1 MAPLLLL
8 LELQCII
15 LSPIPEGKRREPKLG
30 DISTIKLPKLY
41 IKMKQIINAKPF
53 LVSVRSGLG
62 LESQVG
68 TKFLQKVVVKFH
80 SHVVKRKIKAGL
92 SNFPR

>member
-1 MAPLLLL
+1 
-8 LELQCII
+8 
-15 LSPIPEGKRREPKLG
+15 
-30 DISTIKLPKLY
+30 
-41 IKMKQIINAKPF
+41 MKQIINAKPF